1 VRGCPWLAR
10 TDGTEQ
16 ARERWMI
23 LVTWGGEDL
32 YSFVFRSVVTA
43 ERWWFRNRTRVLTR
57 DGLQGPEF
65 GFYPL

>member
-1 VRGCPWLAR
+1 
-10 TDGTEQ
+10 
-16 ARERWMI
+16 MI